1 MRSPYLHFSPE
12 AKGFMKMELQPHR
25 IGEAPSVSTVVSPSA
40 RTKNQGREPPC
51 KSGGDIEIIDH
62 GCQVKVC

>member
-1 MRSPYLHFSPE
+1 
-12 AKGFMKMELQPHR
+12 MKMELQPHR
-25 IGEAPSVSTVVSPSA
+25 IGEVPSVSTVVSPSA

-51 KSGGDIEIIDH
+51 RSGGDIEIIDH